1 MSKTSQENKVKK
13 TKIAKEETAVTEK
26 VTKKSRKA
34 SDVTVGETTTEV
46 ITEIKTEETA
56 LADEAAKV
64 AKVARVRGKRYQKV
78 RKLVDANK
86 LYSLKEAV
94 KLVRETSLSKFDGK
108 VEAHVTVLDIG
119 NAGEIV
125 FPHLEASSKKIV
137 ILNDSVLAEIK
148 DGKVNFDIL
157 IATPVTMPKLLP
169 FAKLLGPKGLMPN
182 PKSGTLTDK
191 PEDAL
196 KKLSVAKTVIKTEKK
211 APVVHIVVGKVSQP
225 EAELEA
231 NVTELMKV
239 IKAVKIQKL
248 ALCATM
254 GPSVKIEIVK

>member
-13 TKIAKEETAVTEK
+13 TKKLAVEDLSVVEGQKAPETEVTTPVEETTE
-26 VTKKSRKA
+26 
-34 SDVTVGETTTEV
+34 
-46 ITEIKTEETA
+46 
-56 LADEAAKV
+56 LKV
-64 AKVARVRGKRYQKV
+64 ARTARVRGKRYQKV

-94 KLVRETSLSKFDGK
+94 KLVKETSLSKFDAK
-108 VEAHVTVLDIG
+108 VEAHITILDIG

-137 ILNDSVLAEIK
+137 ILNDAVLAEIK

-157 IATPVTMPKLLP
+157 IATPITMPKLLP

-182 PKSGTLTDK
+182 PKNGTLTDK
-191 PEDAL
+191 PEESL

-231 NVTELMKV
+231 NIAELIKV
-239 IKAVKIQKL
+239 VKAVKIKKL

-254 GPSVKIEIVK
+254 GPSVKVIIEK

>member
-13 TKIAKEETAVTEK
+13 TKKLAVEDQVIDQKAPETEVTTPVEETTDLSAVAEL
-26 VTKKSRKA
+26 
-34 SDVTVGETTTEV
+34 
-46 ITEIKTEETA
+46 KTARTA
-56 LADEAAKV
+56 K
-64 AKVARVRGKRYQKV
+64 VRGKRYQKV

-94 KLVRETSLSKFDGK
+94 KLVKATSLSKFDGK
-108 VEAHVTVLDIG
+108 VEAHVTILDIG

-125 FPHLEASSKKIV
+125 FPHLEASSKRIV
-137 ILNDSVLAEIK
+137 VLNDTVLAEIK
-148 DGKVNFDIL
+148 GGKVNFDIL
-157 IATPVTMPKLLP
+157 IATPITMPKLLP

-225 EAELEA
+225 IAELEA

-239 IKAVKIQKL
+239 IKVIKIKKL